1 MKYLIYIFKYTYKKI
16 YLLNKMETTLIT
28 FDYTDTRNP
37 FCLIPFK
44 KLELDKEE
52 NLICEISNT
61 TTINMEKKYIKL
73 NLNPLKIK
81 IKVLS
86 KNRKSNRLSTK
97 RNQNNLYQILRNIND
112 LQIKTKPTY
121 INF

>member
-1 MKYLIYIFKYTYKKI
+1 M
-16 YLLNKMETTLIT
+16 NKMETILIT
-28 FDYTDTRNP
+28 FDYTDTRSP
-37 FCLIPFK
+37 FCLIPLK
-44 KLELDKEE
+44 KIELDKEE

-86 KNRKSNRLSTK
+86 KNRKSYRLLNK
-97 RNQNNLYQILRNIND
+97 RNEKNLYEILKNIND
-112 LQIKTKPTY
+112 LQIKAKPTY
-121 INF
+121 VNL

>member
-1 MKYLIYIFKYTYKKI
+1 
-16 YLLNKMETTLIT
+16 
-28 FDYTDTRNP
+28 
-37 FCLIPFK
+37 
-44 KLELDKEE
+44 
-52 NLICEISNT
+52 
-61 TTINMEKKYIKL
+61 MEKKYIKL

>member
-1 MKYLIYIFKYTYKKI
+1 
-16 YLLNKMETTLIT
+16 METTLIT

-37 FCLIPFK
+37 LCLIPLN

-52 NLICEISNT
+52 NLICEITNT
-61 TTINMEKKYIKL
+61 TTINMEKTYIKL

-97 RNQNNLYQILRNIND
+97 RNQNNLYQILRNMND